1 MKIAVVGG
9 GTAGF
14 VATLILKKSFP
25 TFTIDVI
32 RSSKIGTIGVG
43 EGSTEHWSAFMDF
56 CGIPAGEMIR
66 ECDASFK
73 SGIMFENWGHKNYLQ
88 NVHDPYVAEHLGMPM
103 VYGKLIG
110 ENVDPKEFVGEY
122 TWNNQTPFNKFM
134 EERINDTG
142 VSQYHFNTN
151 KLNDYLTGKA
161 KMMGCNIFDDE
172 IDDVIINELGQVK
185 QLKSK
190 NKTYE
195 YDFYVDCTGFARL
208 LIGKLGSKWQSYSKF
223 LKMKEAIVFPTREET
238 EIPMWTLARAMN
250 SGWMFRIPVWG
261 RKGNGYIFDSDHITA
276 DEAKIEAEKYLGFEV
291 DVAKHIKF
299 DPGAVDKPWI
309 NNVCAIGLSA
319 SFVEPL
325 EASSIGTSINQ
336 SFILANRIIHYN
348 QDVIDRYNKEVDAIM
363 NNIRDFIVLHYISPR
378 RDTEFWRNVAEVEL
392 PDTLKANLNMW
403 KHRLPIIDDFTS
415 YTKKVLF
422 NEYNHTL
429 VMYGMG
435 LFDQEKI
442 MAQYD
447 SVPQEAK
454 HYTERQI
461 QTKLDYD
468 KVKTIP
474 HKMMLDLIRRLS

>member
-1 MKIAVVGG
+1 
-9 GTAGF
+9 
-14 VATLILKKSFP
+14 L
-25 TFTIDVI
+25 
-32 RSSKIGTIGVG
+32 
-43 EGSTEHWSAFMDF
+43 
-56 CGIPAGEMIR
+56 
-66 ECDASFK
+66 
-73 SGIMFENWGHKNYLQ
+73 
-88 NVHDPYVAEHLGMPM
+88 
-103 VYGKLIG
+103 
-110 ENVDPKEFVGEY
+110 
-122 TWNNQTPFNKFM
+122 
-134 EERINDTG
+134 
-142 VSQYHFNTN
+142 
-151 KLNDYLTGKA
+151 
-161 KMMGCNIFDDE
+161 
-172 IDDVIINELGQVK
+172 
-185 QLKSK
+185 
-190 NKTYE
+190 
-195 YDFYVDCTGFARL
+195 
-208 LIGKLGSKWQSYSKF
+208 
-223 LKMKEAIVFPTREET
+223 
-238 EIPMWTLARAMN
+238 
-250 SGWMFRIPVWG
+250 
-261 RKGNGYIFDSDHITA
+261 
-276 DEAKIEAEKYLGFEV
+276 
-291 DVAKHIKF
+291 
-299 DPGAVDKPWI
+299 DKPWI
-309 NNVCAIGLSA
+309 KNVCAIGLSA
-319 SFVEPL
+319 NFVEPL

-363 NNIRDFIVLHYISPR
+363 NNIRDFIILHYISPR
-378 RDTEFWRNVAEVEL
+378 RDTEFWRSVAEVEL